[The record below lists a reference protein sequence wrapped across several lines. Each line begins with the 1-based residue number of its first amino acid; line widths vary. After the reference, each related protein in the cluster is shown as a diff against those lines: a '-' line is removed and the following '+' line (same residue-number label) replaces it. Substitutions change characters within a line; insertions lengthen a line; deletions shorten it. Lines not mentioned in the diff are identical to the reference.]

1 MMQAM
6 SARVSFKVSDEVRE
20 VLARSTITPTS
31 VKLPDGQ
38 LERKLYESVNKVLA
52 AAGGKWDRKSGT
64 HKFAS
69 DPREAMGLA
78 VEKGEAVNTRTLL
91 QSFYTPRPLA
101 DRVVKSVKIK
111 HGMRVLEP
119 SAGGGALILAA
130 AGVAAVDI
138 DAYDIDPLVIARL
151 DAVRPAVVDAG
162 GTLLVKVQDFL
173 TVKPDPIYDAV
184 IMNPPFAGGQDVAH
198 VTHAIGFLEPGG
210 ALAAIMWPGWRTAQ
224 TMAAV
229 AFRALLE
236 TMAEHKV
243 EDIPAGTFE
252 HTDVATVLLT
262 LRKGS

>member
-6 SARVSFKVSDEVRE
+6 SARASFKVSDEVRE

-91 QSFYTPRPLA
+91 QSFYTPPPLA
-101 DRVVKSVKIK
+101 GRVVTSVRLK

-119 SAGGGALILAA
+119 SAGGGALVLAA
-130 AGVAAVDI
+130 ARVAAVDI
-138 DAYDIDPLVIARL
+138 DAYDVDPLVIARL

-162 GTLLVKVQDFL
+162 GTLLVKIQDFL

-210 ALAAIMWPGWRTAQ
+210 ALAAIMWPGWQTA
-224 TMAAV
+224 TTKAAV
-229 AFRALLE
+229 AFRALLA

-252 HTDVATVLLT
+252 HTDVATILLA

>member
-101 DRVVKSVKIK
+101 DRVVKSVKLK

-119 SAGGGALILAA
+119 FGRRRRANPRRCRRRRGRHRRLRHRPPRDRPPGRGPAGGGRCRRHAA
-130 AGVAAVDI
+130 
-138 DAYDIDPLVIARL
+138 R
-151 DAVRPAVVDAG
+151 
-162 GTLLVKVQDFL
+162 
-173 TVKPDPIYDAV
+173 
-184 IMNPPFAGGQDVAH
+184 
-198 VTHAIGFLEPGG
+198 
-210 ALAAIMWPGWRTAQ
+210 
-224 TMAAV
+224 
-229 AFRALLE
+229 
-236 TMAEHKV
+236 
-243 EDIPAGTFE
+243 
-252 HTDVATVLLT
+252 
-262 LRKGS
+262 